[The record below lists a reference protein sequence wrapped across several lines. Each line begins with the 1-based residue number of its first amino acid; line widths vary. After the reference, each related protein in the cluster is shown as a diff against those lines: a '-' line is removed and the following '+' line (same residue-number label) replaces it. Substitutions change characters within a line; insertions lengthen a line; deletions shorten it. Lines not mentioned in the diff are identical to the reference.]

1 MGRRGAARYIG
12 VLPARAQF
20 FRSSA
25 LGGHQPET
33 RVRID
38 RGGWLLFFAH
48 GLSGLGSGPFI
59 AFGAIYQRQL
69 GATAFEIGVLAALG
83 MLVATL
89 VMLPGTRLAER
100 RNLRKTIIAG
110 WLLAVPAP
118 LCYALAPHWAW
129 TAVGILFLQL
139 SVFNTPAISVYLTLG
154 IPRDRIAAVMTTV
167 FSAYSLGLIVSNL
180 LTGWLAQMLPLSA
193 LFWMSF
199 AFFSLA
205 TICIAFLPTKAPRHV
220 AAPRLRYRDLMQY
233 PAYRVL
239 LALFALVTAIIFIP
253 WTFTALYAREAAHV
267 DNVWIGVLMAVLYLG
282 SVLIGLSLG
291 RLRRSLGSVVIVLCF
306 EAAYL
311 VSAILLLA
319 SMALPLIG
327 VAFFL
332 RGAFWSF
339 RQVMTAVV
347 GEVLPEHAMARG
359 YGLFAIVTG
368 AVVIAAYPI
377 GGWMYGLHSAM
388 PFWTSAILMAFA
400 MLLTIGVRAYFHAN
414 YLKPPQVEV
423 RPDDA
428 LPKAA

>member
-1 MGRRGAARYIG
+1 
-12 VLPARAQF
+12 VLPARPHR
-20 FRSSA
+20 FRPVQP
-25 LGGHQPET
+25 GGHRPET
-33 RVRID
+33 RFTID
-38 RGGWLLFFAH
+38 RGGWLLFLAH
-48 GLSGLGSGPFI
+48 GLSGLGAGPFV

-69 GATAFEIGVLAALG
+69 GASAFEIGLLAAIG

-100 RNLRKTIIAG
+100 RSLRKTIIAG
-110 WLLAVPAP
+110 WMIAIPAP
-118 LCYALAPHWAW
+118 LCYAIAPHWAW
-129 TAVGILFLQL
+129 TAVGIFFVQA
-139 SVFNTPAISVYLTLG
+139 SVVNTPAISVYLTLG
-154 IPRDRIAAVMTTV
+154 VPRDRIAAVMTTV
-167 FSAYSLGLIVSNL
+167 FSAYSLGLIASNL
-180 LTGWLAQMLPLSA
+180 LAGWLAQVAPLSA

-199 AFFSLA
+199 AFFCLA
-205 TICIAFLPTKAPRHV
+205 TICIAFLPNKTPGPLT
-220 AAPRLRYRDLMQY
+220 APRLRYRDLMQF

-267 DNVWIGVLMAVLYLG
+267 DNVWIGVLMAGLYLG

-291 RLRRSLGSVVIVLCF
+291 RLRRSLGSVVIVLGF

-311 VSAILLLA
+311 VSAILLLT
-319 SMALPLIG
+319 SMALPLVG
-327 VAFFL
+327 LAFFM

-339 RQVMTAVV
+339 RQVMTAVI
-347 GEVLPEHAMARG
+347 GEVLPDHAMARG
-359 YGLFAIVTG
+359 YGLFALVTG

-377 GGWMYGLHSAM
+377 GGWMYGQHPGM

-400 MLLTIGVRAYFHAN
+400 MLVTLGVRAYFHAN

-428 LPKAA
+428 LPRAA